1 MKTIVQILF
10 ICLIFVAKM
19 YAQTTEITLHVLENK
34 DKTWQGIK
42 LQDKRNSKLSLA
54 SKLLKANKD
63 GELQAYCYDTKNNA
77 NLVAIKY
84 SQVAK
89 NMKLPMDI
97 EEEQA
102 IQPLQKPEEGRKNK
116 AQNLDFVVDST
127 PNYFLKD
134 IKGANL
140 ITIKNEKYLSLI
152 LLANLRLD
160 QKNFTIVMYKI
171 LDIEKVLKYKILW
184 NYTTCETCNF
194 ANDENTDK
202 EFVANPSMPEF
213 EYRETKKD

>member
-1 MKTIVQILF
+1 MKTIAQILF
-10 ICLIFVAKM
+10 ICLVFVAKI
-19 YAQTTEITLHVLENK
+19 YGQTTEITLHVLENK

-42 LQDKRNSKLSLA
+42 LQDKRHSKLSLA

-63 GELQAYCYDTKNNA
+63 GELQAYHYDSQNDT

-102 IQPLQKPEEGRKNK
+102 IEPLQKPKEGKD
-116 AQNLDFVVDST
+116 ATQNLDFVVDST

-140 ITIKNEKYLSLI
+140 VSIKGEKYLSLI
-152 LLANLRLD
+152 LLAHLRLD
-160 QKNFTIVMYKI
+160 QKDFTIVMYKI
-171 LDIEKVLKYKILW
+171 SDIEKVLKYKILW

-202 EFVANPSMPEF
+202 KFIANPSIPEF
-213 EYRETKKD
+213 EYREAKKD